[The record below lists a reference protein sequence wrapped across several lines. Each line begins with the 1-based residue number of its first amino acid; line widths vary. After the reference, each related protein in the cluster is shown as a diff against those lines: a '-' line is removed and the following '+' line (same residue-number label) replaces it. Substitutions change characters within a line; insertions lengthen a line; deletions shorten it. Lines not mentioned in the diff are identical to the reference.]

1 MSRIFALSA
10 EQIAAQPGLLKG
22 YEHVHRYWDRTFSCH
37 AAKILPGEYY
47 VTAEGEMITTVLGSC
62 VSACIRDRVMGVGG
76 MNHFMLPDT
85 GLLSEDSC
93 ATTQARYGGYAMET
107 LINEIL
113 KHGGVRKN
121 LEAKLFGGGQVL
133 ANMTDVGSRNI
144 AFVRQYVNSE
154 RIPVVGEDLG
164 DIYPRRVAFF
174 PETGKVM
181 MKRLLRVQNET
192 INEREMQYRDELAH
206 QKVSND
212 VELF

>member
-1 MSRIFALSA
+1 MTRIFALSP
-10 EQIAAQPGLLKG
+10 EQQAAQPGVLNG

-62 VSACIRDRVMGVGG
+62 VSACIRDSLMGVGG
-76 MNHFMLPDT
+76 MNHFMLPDGGGGRDT
-85 GLLSEDSC
+85 GYA
-93 ATTQARYGGYAMET
+93 ATEARYGGYAMET

-113 KHGGVRKN
+113 KHGGSRRY

-133 ANMTDVGSRNI
+133 ANMTDVGKKNI
-144 AFVRQYVNSE
+144 SFVRDYVRSE
-154 RIPVVGEDLG
+154 GITVVSEDLG
-164 DIYPRRVAFF
+164 DIFPRRVAFF
-174 PETGKVM
+174 PETGKVLV
-181 MKRLLRVQNET
+181 KRLMRVQNET
-192 INEREMQYRDELAH
+192 INERERQYREELSH